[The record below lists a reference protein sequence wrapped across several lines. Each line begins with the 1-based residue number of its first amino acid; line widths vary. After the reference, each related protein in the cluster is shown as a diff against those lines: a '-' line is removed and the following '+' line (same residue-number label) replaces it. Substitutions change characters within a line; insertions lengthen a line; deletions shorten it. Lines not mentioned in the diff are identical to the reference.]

1 MCFMFP
7 TSPCSK
13 MSHITATLTVKDML
27 GEDLDIREKWCK
39 DAYLARRKVVIIN
52 ALVAAQLAALF
63 PL

>member
-1 MCFMFP
+1 
-7 TSPCSK
+7 
-13 MSHITATLTVKDML
+13 MSQITATLTVKDML
-27 GEDLDIREKWCK
+27 DEDLDIREKWCK